1 MIRIFNFEFFFG
13 SKGMGDS
20 RDFAAELFDTLA
32 RRRGVNAENG
42 IDLDQL
48 KVFWEDIALQD
59 SDTRLHIFFD
69 M

>member
-1 MIRIFNFEFFFG
+1 
-13 SKGMGDS
+13 MGDS
-20 RDFAAELFDTLA
+20 RDFAVELYDTLA

-42 IDLDQL
+42 IDLEQL
-48 KVFWEDIALQD
+48 KMFWEDIALQD